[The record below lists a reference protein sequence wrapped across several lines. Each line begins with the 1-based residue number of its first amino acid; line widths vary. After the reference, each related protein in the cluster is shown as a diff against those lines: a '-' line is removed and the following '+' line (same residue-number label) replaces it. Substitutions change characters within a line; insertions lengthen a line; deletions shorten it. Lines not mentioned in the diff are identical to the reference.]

1 MALSPQYRDY
11 ALDLLAPLGPVRAR
25 RMFGGG
31 GLFHGDVMFAFISG
45 EELYFKVDD
54 ANRPDYEAAG
64 EPPLTF
70 RRGGKDRALKSY
82 YRVPDTLYDDADE
95 LLLWARKAVDAAL
108 TADRAKVKRA
118 KR

>member
-11 ALDLLAPLGPVRAR
+11 ALDLLAPLGPVSAR
-25 RMFGGG
+25 RLFGGG
-31 GLFHGDVMFAFISG
+31 GLFYGEVMFAIISG

-54 ANRPDYEAAG
+54 ANRPDYESAG
-64 EPPLTF
+64 EQPFTYS
-70 RRGGKDRALKSY
+70 RGGKDRALKSY
-82 YRVPDTLYDDADE
+82 YRVPDPLYDDADE

-108 TADRAKVKRA
+108 KADRAKGKRA